1 MALEKGIV
9 VEKHET
15 DSLEHKVYSFIDSLS
30 EYLPIANDRARLSY
44 DFVKYFWGENDTPEI
59 ILKKNK
65 VKIEN
70 ITFEELVEKISKGL
84 EEIK

>member
-1 MALEKGIV
+1 MALEKGLV

-30 EYLPIANDRARLSY
+30 EYLPISNDRARLSY
-44 DFVKYFWGENDTPEI
+44 DLIKYFWGESDTVDVI
-59 ILKKNK
+59 VKKNK

-70 ITFEELVEKISKGL
+70 ITFEELVRKIESGL
-84 EEIK
+84 SEIK

>member
-1 MALEKGIV
+1 MSLEKGKV
-9 VEKHET
+9 VEKHEV

-44 DFVKYFWGENDTPEI
+44 DFVKYFWGESDTPEI

-65 VKIEN
+65 VKIEG
-70 ITFEELVEKISKGL
+70 ISFEELVEKIKKGL